1 MSLYSL
7 GINGT
12 TLSTSNAIAA
22 IKTAAT
28 GAGSVCKV
36 QEIYLAGESSSS
48 TVARVGVSF
57 ATPGAATLDTTYAP
71 KALDESSAT
80 STVGAGSTGTTYA
93 WSASAPS
100 PAATACRLFLG
111 FNSYAGVIRW
121 VAPPQGR
128 LVVGGQGSASAC
140 DVRSFSGTPVV
151 SGHLIYEQA

>member
-12 TLSTSNAIAA
+12 TLSTSNALAC

-36 QEIYLAGESSSS
+36 QEIYLGGEASSS

-57 ATPGAATLDTTYAP
+57 TTAGGTLDTTYAP
-71 KALDESSAT
+71 KALDQSSAA
-80 STVGAGSTGTTYA
+80 STVGAGSTSTTYG

-100 PAATACRLFLG
+100 PAATDCRLFLG
-111 FNSYAGVIRW
+111 FNAYAGVIRW

-128 LVVGGQGSASAC
+128 LIVGGQGAAAAC